1 VIINNCFSIIIKII
15 MKSEKFT
22 KKSIRYYFMG
32 FLLIL
37 IGVILIYINYNTL
50 YYSIIGIGALFLI
63 FGLNETIKSI

>member
-1 VIINNCFSIIIKII
+1 

-22 KKSIRYYFMG
+22 KKSIRYYFIG

-37 IGVILIYINYNTL
+37 LGVILISMDHNML
-50 YYSIIGIGALFLI
+50 YYSIMGIGALFLV

>member
-1 VIINNCFSIIIKII
+1 

-22 KKSIRYYFMG
+22 KNSLRYYFIG

-37 IGVILIYINYNTL
+37 IGVVLIYMDYNTL
-50 YYSIIGIGALFLI
+50 FYSIIGIGALFVI

>member
-1 VIINNCFSIIIKII
+1 

>member
-1 VIINNCFSIIIKII
+1 

-22 KKSIRYYFMG
+22 ENSIRYYFIG

-37 IGVILIYINYNTL
+37 LGVILISMDHNTL
-50 YYSIIGIGALFLI
+50 YYSIIGIGTLFLV

>member
-1 VIINNCFSIIIKII
+1 

-37 IGVILIYINYNTL
+37 IGVVLIYMDYNTL
-50 YYSIIGIGALFLI
+50 YYSIIGIGALFVI